1 MTKSRPEK
9 YPLRGVVVSLN
20 TPYDDAGAVDL
31 DALARLVDWHIGQ
44 GAAGFLAPAYA
55 GEVYDLGRPLVRR
68 RPAFARRPRP
78 PEPGP
83 TVCSWRFRWT

>member
-1 MTKSRPEK
+1 MRSKGGGGRARALREPWCPPGECSSLSPVPMTKSRPEK

-44 GAAGFLAPAYA
+44 GAAGLPA
-55 GEVYDLGRPLVRR
+55 RPTR
-68 RPAFARRPRP
+68 ARSS
-78 PEPGP
+78 
-83 TVCSWRFRWT
+83 T